1 MIAVNEEANMTNY
14 ERQRD
19 AHGRYLQRKPDESSK
34 YQFNSRLT
42 SKEYQ
47 LIERA
52 RAMGIDPRDVLVK
65 ALKEVVDER
74 A

>member
-19 AHGRYLQRKPDESSK
+19 AHGRYVQRKPDESSK

-52 RAMGIDPRDVLVK
+52 RGDGH
-65 ALKEVVDER
+65 
-74 A
+74 

>member
-1 MIAVNEEANMTNY
+1 MTNY

-42 SKEYQ
+42 SKEYR

-52 RAMGIDPRDVLVK
+52 RAMGIDPREVMLR
-65 ALKEVVDER
+65 ALREELDR
-74 A
+74 TD

>member
-1 MIAVNEEANMTNY
+1 MDIKK
-14 ERQRD
+14 RQRD

-42 SKEYQ
+42 SKEYR

-52 RAMGIDPRDVLVK
+52 RAKGIDPREVMLK
-65 ALKEVVDER
+65 ALKEVVDES